1 MDGSTRYLTTETM
14 YYRPE
19 NLLTLKHLL
28 QTAER
33 SGYAIGAFSPRY
45 TPSIRA
51 IFRAGQKLQSPL
63 IVQIAQIE
71 LEWFNLTLREFA
83 FDFWEQ
89 LDAERP
95 SIPFCLHLDHTQD
108 VDLIREAI
116 AYGFTSVMIDA
127 STYPLDDNITITRKV
142 VEYAH
147 ARGVSVEAE
156 LGRIGAA
163 DFAEGESGDEEL
175 FTDPEEAEQFV
186 HETGVDALAVSVGT
200 AHGVYTVRTP
210 RIDIERLKTIRART
224 PVHLVLHGGSGTP
237 ADLIRQA
244 VCLPGGGISKIN
256 IATDLELGLLRA
268 LGRQERMTNANI
280 KAFEAGKL
288 EVGLAG
294 VQAVVE
300 DKIVNFLGSYHHALD
315 FTG

>member
-1 MDGSTRYLTTETM
+1 M

-28 QTAER
+28 RTAER
-33 SGYAIGAFSPRY
+33 GGYAIGAFSPRY

-71 LEWFNLTLREFA
+71 LEWYNLTLREFA

-89 LDAERP
+89 FDAERP
-95 SIPFCLHLDHTQD
+95 AIPFGLHLDHTQD
-108 VDLIREAI
+108 FDLIREAI
-116 AYGFTSVMIDA
+116 SYGFTSVMIDA
-127 STYPLDDNITITRKV
+127 SPHSLLDNIAITQEV
-142 VEYAH
+142 VDYAH

-163 DFAEGESGDEEL
+163 DASESESSSDEEL
-175 FTDPEEAEQFV
+175 FTDPEEAEVFV
-186 HETGVDALAVSVGT
+186 RETGVDALAVSVGT

-210 RIDIERLKTIRART
+210 RIDLERLKVIRART

-237 ADLIRQA
+237 ADLIGQA
-244 VCLPGGGISKIN
+244 IHLPGGGISKIN

-268 LGRQERMTNANI
+268 LGRQERMTNADA
-280 KAFEAGKL
+280 KALAAGKL
-288 EVGLAG
+288 EVGLAA
-294 VQAVVE
+294 VQAIAE
-300 DKIVNFLGSYHHALD
+300 DKIANFLGSHHRASD
-315 FTG
+315 FIR